1 MPGLSLEKVAQPTR
15 LALLFRNLHIRLK
28 LCKRR
33 VGRWRFKR
41 CPMILTNV
49 LQRSVNVLSPKHT
62 LNMDW
67 QRKIQCTCSSQGPK
81 QTSKKGVGI
90 DHLNFEQQLEPNH
103 LKIIIPLSLDGQSKR
118 NVQPPTRFV
127 GSTGRI
133 DHIYRLMDL
142 QIWLIPSGLPMEVRA
157 APKKGALQEIR
168 WRENNQRRQN
178 PSFLWSNSSIVGLS
192 DWVCIFCGLH
202 NLKSIEIPVFP
213 WSKSAKSAFSR
224 WFVPV
229 IPVTHTPRAPRCPC
243 QRSDPRLSPNGPRR
257 RPRCSRPAGVLP
269 IHRGNSH
276 EIQWVFGVW
285 EILWEILWVFGDYY
299 IYIYMIIYIYIWLY
313 IMGK

>member
-1 MPGLSLEKVAQPTR
+1 MSQTTWG
-15 LALLFRNLHIRLK
+15 
-28 LCKRR
+28 
-33 VGRWRFKR
+33 
-41 CPMILTNV
+41 
-49 LQRSVNVLSPKHT
+49 
-62 LNMDW
+62 
-67 QRKIQCTCSSQGPK
+67 SSSHCCWMGNQ
-81 QTSKKGVGI
+81 
-90 DHLNFEQQLEPNH
+90 
-103 LKIIIPLSLDGQSKR
+103 KR
-118 NVQPPTRFV
+118 NVKPPTRFV

-142 QIWLIPSGLPMEVRA
+142 QIWLIPSGLPMEVWA

-178 PSFLWSNSSIVGLS
+178 PSFLWSISSIVGFC
-192 DWVCIFCGLH
+192 DWVRIFCGLH

-269 IHRGNSH
+269 IGKIAMKYS
-276 EIQWVFGVW
+276 GY
-285 EILWEILWVFGDYY
+285 LGYGKYY
-299 IYIYMIIYIYIWLY
+299 GYLGTIIYIYIHGEIAIKY
-313 IMGK
+313 SG

>member
-1 MPGLSLEKVAQPTR
+1 MGNQKEMCNHQPDLLVQQEELTTSTGWWIFR
-15 LALLFRNLHIRLK
+15 FDSYHQDCPWKCEQLQRKELFRK
-28 LCKRR
+28 SDDGK
-33 VGRWRFKR
+33 
-41 CPMILTNV
+41 T
-49 LQRSVNVLSPKHT
+49 T
-62 LNMDW
+62 
-67 QRKIQCTCSSQGPK
+67 
-81 QTSKKGVGI
+81 KG
-90 DHLNFEQQLEPNH
+90 
-103 LKIIIPLSLDGQSKR
+103 
-118 NVQPPTRFV
+118 
-127 GSTGRI
+127 GRI
-133 DHIYRLMDL
+133 
-142 QIWLIPSGLPMEVRA
+142 QVSCGPTP
-157 APKKGALQEIR
+157 P
-168 WRENNQRRQN
+168 
-178 PSFLWSNSSIVGLS
+178 LWVS

-285 EILWEILWVFGDYY
+285 KILWVFGDYY
-299 IYIYMIIYIYIWLY
+299 IYIYDYDYISW
-313 IMGK
+313 GNSH